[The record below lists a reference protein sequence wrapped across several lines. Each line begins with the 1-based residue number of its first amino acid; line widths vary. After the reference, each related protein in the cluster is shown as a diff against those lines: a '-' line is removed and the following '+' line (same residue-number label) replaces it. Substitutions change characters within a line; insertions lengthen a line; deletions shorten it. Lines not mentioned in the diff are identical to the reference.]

1 MYSSEIEKYLKDHN
15 YILKWYDCVKIID
28 PIYNPQIQTVKFF
41 SGNLEYNIT
50 TNDGYFFRFWVN
62 E

>member
-1 MYSSEIEKYLKDHN
+1 MEKYLRDHN
-15 YILKWYDCVKIID
+15 YIVKWYDCVKIID